1 MIESVGGDVKPL
13 TSVPV
18 PDLEIRSGGGGV
30 GRWRSSRLSCIF
42 SANFNCVNV
51 FSLFFEHVT

>member
-18 PDLEIRSGGGGV
+18 PDLEIRSGGGGGGV
-30 GRWRSSRLSCIF
+30 AVIQT
-42 SANFNCVNV
+42 VV
-51 FSLFFEHVT
+51 YFFREF

>member
-18 PDLEIRSGGGGV
+18 PDLEIRSGGGGAV
-30 GRWRSSRLSCIF
+30 IQT
-42 SANFNCVNV
+42 VV
-51 FSLFFEHVT
+51 YFFREF

>member
-18 PDLEIRSGGGGV
+18 PDLEIRSGVGGGHPDCRV
-30 GRWRSSRLSCIF
+30 FFPRILIVLMYFLCFSS
-42 SANFNCVNV
+42 
-51 FSLFFEHVT
+51 T

>member
-18 PDLEIRSGGGGV
+18 PDLEIRSREGGGGV
-30 GRWRSSRLSCIF
+30 AVIET
-42 SANFNCVNV
+42 VV
-51 FSLFFEHVT
+51 YFFREF

>member
-18 PDLEIRSGGGGV
+18 PDLEIRSREGGA
-30 GRWRSSRLSCIF
+30 WRSSRLSCIF

>member
-18 PDLEIRSGGGGV
+18 PDLEIRSGGGGGV
-30 GRWRSSRLSCIF
+30 AVIQTI
-42 SANFNCVNV
+42 VY
-51 FSLFFEHVT
+51 FFREF

>member
-18 PDLEIRSGGGGV
+18 PDLEIRSGWGGG
-30 GRWRSSRLSCIF
+30 GWRSSKLSCIF

-51 FSLFFEHVT
+51 FSLFFEQVT

>member
-18 PDLEIRSGGGGV
+18 PDLEIRSGGGV
-30 GRWRSSRLSCIF
+30 AVIETVVYF

>member
-18 PDLEIRSGGGGV
+18 PDLEIRSGGGGGGEV
-30 GRWRSSRLSCIF
+30 AVIQT
-42 SANFNCVNV
+42 VV
-51 FSLFFEHVT
+51 YFFREF

>member
-13 TSVPV
+13 TSAPL
-18 PDLEIRSGGGGV
+18 PDFEIRSGGGG
-30 GRWRSSRLSCIF
+30 GRSSRLSCIF
-42 SANFNCVNV
+42 SANFNFVNV

>member
-18 PDLEIRSGGGGV
+18 PDLEIRSGGGEGGGGHPDCRV
-30 GRWRSSRLSCIF
+30 FFPRILIVLMYFLCFSR
-42 SANFNCVNV
+42 
-51 FSLFFEHVT
+51 T

>member
-18 PDLEIRSGGGGV
+18 PDLEIRSGGGREG
-30 GRWRSSRLSCIF
+30 WRSSRLSCIF

>member
-18 PDLEIRSGGGGV
+18 PDLEIRSREGGGGAV
-30 GRWRSSRLSCIF
+30 IET
-42 SANFNCVNV
+42 VV
-51 FSLFFEHVT
+51 YFFREF

>member
-18 PDLEIRSGGGGV
+18 PDLEIRSGGGGGGV
-30 GRWRSSRLSCIF
+30 AFIQT
-42 SANFNCVNV
+42 VV
-51 FSLFFEHVT
+51 YFFREF

>member
-18 PDLEIRSGGGGV
+18 PDLEIRSGWGGGGGV
-30 GRWRSSRLSCIF
+30 ALIQTVGD
-42 SANFNCVNV
+42 
-51 FSLFFEHVT
+51 FFREF

>member
-13 TSVPV
+13 TSVLV

-30 GRWRSSRLSCIF
+30 HPDCRVFFPRILIVLMYFLCFSS
-42 SANFNCVNV
+42 
-51 FSLFFEHVT
+51 T

>member
-18 PDLEIRSGGGGV
+18 PDLEIRSREGGV
-30 GRWRSSRLSCIF
+30 AVIQT
-42 SANFNCVNV
+42 VV
-51 FSLFFEHVT
+51 YFFREF